1 MRFLL
6 FLLVLLISCFSDP
19 SKEVPRLITELKA
32 KESTVRNQACLKLGS
47 YGEDALDA
55 VPYLINL
62 LHDPNNGVRTS
73 AAFALR
79 KIGGDKAE
87 KALLQY
93 QKEE

>member
-1 MRFLL
+1 MRFLIVL
-6 FLLVLLISCFSDP
+6 FVFLVSCFSDP
-19 SKEVPRLITELKA
+19 SKEVPKLIAELNA
-32 KESTVRNQACLKLGS
+32 KESSVRNQACLKLGS

-79 KIGGDKAE
+79 KIGGDRAE
-87 KALLQY
+87 KALLEY
-93 QKEE
+93 KKEE

>member
-1 MRFLL
+1 MRFILL
-6 FLLVLLISCFSDP
+6 LLVLLISCFSDP
-19 SKEVPRLITELKA
+19 SKEVPKLITELNS
-32 KESTVRNQACLKLGS
+32 KESRVRNQACLKLGS

-55 VPYLINL
+55 VPYIINL